1 MELFKISEFSR
12 LSRIPLQTLR
22 YYDQIGILKPAKIDD
37 TTGYRYYCAEQL
49 LQINRIV
56 IFKEL
61 GFTLQQIAQLLHENI
76 PAEQIRGMLRL
87 KENEIQSLL
96 EMEMAK
102 LARIKERVQLVE
114 REGRIEKE
122 QEVVLKQVDAMHL
135 ISYSARGTAED
146 IPWLF
151 HMFDSMLDPS
161 MKSSLTGPKTVLW
174 KETGTKDQLFDFG
187 VGYGIK
193 TESVKLPEQIERS
206 FLPAETMATLL
217 FRSDSTMK
225 ESACLDLATWIE
237 QHGYC
242 VRDEQPGREIYVP
255 LSEEPGVEL
264 IEIQIPIEARGQSE
278 HGE

>member
-1 MELFKISEFSR
+1 MFKISEFSR

-61 GFTLQQIAQLLHENI
+61 GFSLQQIAQLLHENI

-96 EMEMAK
+96 EMEMSK

-122 QEVVLKQVDAMHL
+122 HEVVLKQVDSMHL
-135 ISYSARGTAED
+135 ISYTALGAAED

-151 HMFDSMLDPS
+151 QIFDSMLDACL
-161 MKSSLTGPKTVLW
+161 KSSLTGPKTVLW
-174 KETGTKDQLFDFG
+174 KETGTKDQLFEFG
-187 VGYGIK
+187 VGYAIK

-217 FRSDSTMK
+217 FRSDSPLK

-242 VRDEQPGREIYVP
+242 IRSEQPGREIYVP

-278 HGE
+278 HGK

>member
-1 MELFKISEFSR
+1 MFKISEFSR

-61 GFTLQQIAQLLHENI
+61 GFSLQQIAQLLHENI

-96 EMEMAK
+96 EMEMSK

-122 QEVVLKQVDAMHL
+122 HEVVLKQVDGMHL

-151 HMFDSMLDPS
+151 QMFDSLLDASLKP
-161 MKSSLTGPKTVLW
+161 SLTGPQTVLW

-187 VGYGIK
+187 VGYATK

-242 VRDEQPGREIYVP
+242 IRDEQPGREFYVP

-264 IEIQIPIEARGQSE
+264 IEIQIPIVARGQSG